1 METGPVSAASF
12 VDTAER
18 ATSTDAT
25 LVAGTTFCVSEASGD
40 IGPGNAHGFFVED
53 TRIVSTWRLRVDGE
67 PVDPLTVI
75 YAEPFEATFVGRAA
89 PRPERTD
96 PTLVVER
103 RRLVGRGL
111 REDVTL
117 RNFSPEPAGVRIRLE
132 VDADFADLFEVKSR
146 RRGRAERV
154 TRQAVGDGLVLWV
167 DRAGAR
173 RGLRVSAPDA
183 EASTAGLSL
192 RAVVPAHGSWTTT
205 IEVRPS
211 PGDDARADAV
221 RVDVPAEPEPA
232 ARRMQR
238 WRAAAADVST
248 GNRTLHATLVRSERD
263 LGALRIVDPAH
274 PDDDVVA
281 AGAPWFMA
289 LFGRDA
295 LVTSWMT
302 LPFAPSLALGTLR
315 TLARLQ
321 GRSVDPMTEEEPGKI
336 LHEVRLGMDHALA
349 LGGESVYFGSV
360 DATPLFVVVVDR
372 ALRWGASPEGI
383 RALLPAVDAAVT
395 WIVEHGDRDGDGFV
409 EYRRR
414 TDRGLLN
421 QGWKD
426 SHDAITFADGRLAT
440 PPVALAEVQGYAYA
454 AFLARAHLADVLED
468 GRSAAEWR
476 GRAAALRQAFDAAFW
491 LADRGWYALALDR
504 DKRPV
509 DVLSSNL
516 GHCLWS
522 GIVPEHRAAQV
533 ADALCSPEMFTG
545 FGLRTLAA
553 GSAAYNP
560 VSYHNGSVWPHD
572 TTLAISGLER
582 YGLVDHAGRLFGGL
596 LRVARSFRGRLPELF
611 CGFDEAD
618 KPVPVPYP
626 TSCSPQAWAAASPY
640 ELVRAA
646 LRLDV
651 CVPHGEVHAG
661 PAPDAV
667 GDVHVAGLPIGEQRV
682 ALDATG
688 SEVTIDGLP
697 STLTFHPDA
706 RPTRCGALA

>member
-1 METGPVSAASF
+1 METRPVPAASY
-12 VDTAER
+12 VETAER

-25 LVAGTTFCVSEASGD
+25 LVAGTTFCASEASGD
-40 IGPGNAHGFFVED
+40 IGPGDAHGFFVED

-89 PRPERTD
+89 PRPDRTD

-103 RRLVGRGL
+103 RRLVGTGL

-117 RNFSPEPAGVRIRLE
+117 RNFSPEAAGVRIRLE

-154 TRQAVGDGLVLWV
+154 ARQAIGDSLVLSV
-167 DRAGAR
+167 ERAGAR
-173 RGLRVSAPDA
+173 RGLRVTAADA
-183 EASTAGLSL
+183 EASVAGLSL

-211 PGDDARADAV
+211 PEDDAPDVAD
-221 RVDVPAEPEPA
+221 RVDVRAEPEPA

-238 WRAAAADVST
+238 WRAAAAEIST
-248 GNRTLHATLVRSERD
+248 GNRTLHATLARTERD
-263 LGALRIVDPAH
+263 LGALRIVDPAY

-295 LVTSWMT
+295 LVTSWMA

-321 GRSVDPMTEEEPGKI
+321 GRRADPMTEEEPGKI

-372 ALRWGASPEGI
+372 ALRWGSPVEGI
-383 RALLPAVDAAVT
+383 RALLPAVDAALA
-395 WIVEHGDRDGDGFV
+395 WILEHGDHDGDGFV

-414 TDRGLLN
+414 TDRGLAN

-426 SHDAITFADGRLAT
+426 SHDAIAFADGTFAT

-468 GRSAAEWR
+468 GRAAAGWRTRAAE
-476 GRAAALRQAFDAAFW
+476 LRQAFDATFW
-491 LADRGWYALALDR
+491 LPDRGWYALALDR

-509 DVLSSNL
+509 DVLSSNV

-522 GIVPEHRAAQV
+522 GIVPDRRAPQL
-533 ADALCSPEMFTG
+533 ADALLSPAMFTG
-545 FGLRTLAA
+545 FGLRTLGT
-553 GSAAYNP
+553 GSATYNP

-572 TTLAISGLER
+572 TTLAISGLGR
-582 YGLVDHAGRLFGGL
+582 YGLADHAGRLLDGL
-596 LRVARSFRGRLPELF
+596 LRVARSYRGRLPELF
-611 CGFDEAD
+611 CGFDETD
-618 KPVPVPYP
+618 KPAPVPYP

-646 LRLDV
+646 LGLDV
-651 CVPHGEVHAG
+651 CVPHGEVHAR
-661 PAPDAV
+661 PAPDLV
-667 GDVHVAGLPIGEQRV
+667 GDVHVTGLPIGEHRV
-682 ALDATG
+682 ALDASA
-688 SEVTIDGLP
+688 SEVTIEGLP
-697 STLTFHPDA
+697 STLAFHADG
-706 RPTRCGALA
+706 RPTRCGSLA